1 MAQEQPP
8 VITLREL
15 NGRVK
20 KLLLNPAV
28 QNCWV
33 RADLSDVAVKG
44 GHCYCELVE
53 KDEKSGVTVAKMRG
67 IIWRSVLPEIRA
79 KFMAVTGQDLRSGM
93 KVLLRVSVN
102 YHEQYGISLIITDI
116 DPSYTIGDMERIRRE
131 ILDRLKRE
139 GIYDANRELAFPD
152 VPQRIAVVSAQGAA
166 GYGDFINQ
174 LQNNQYGLKFYTCL
188 FPAVM
193 QGQNTVPT
201 MKAALQRVRTHQR
214 LFDCAVII
222 RGGGST
228 SDLNSFDNYE
238 LAAAVATFPLPVV
251 VGIGHERDVT
261 ALDYIAAKR
270 VKTPTAAAEWLIGR
284 GAEALARME
293 EIRGEIARAASD
305 SLAAARQ
312 QLQYIS
318 STIPLLASSK
328 VESAG
333 LRLNNMTR
341 LIPATAQSRVAAAR
355 LALGHTLQTIATA
368 TKTVIDREKS
378 RLAATAD
385 KVEILSPQS
394 TLKRG
399 YSLTKVNGR
408 ALTAASAVKSGD
420 EIVTFLSDGTI
431 TSTVK

>member
-201 MKAALQRVRTHQR
+201 MKAALQRVRAHQR

-355 LALGHTLQTIATA
+355 LALGHTFQTIATA

-420 EIVTFLSDGTI
+420 EIVTCLSDGTI